1 VHRLRVTSHPYRI
14 LFKSIIPPAQ
24 ILKNRI
30 IIIPVDG
37 QRDDPL
43 PDAGQDYGVDQ
54 LESLQGA
61 DTIGYRSTLPAYR
74 VNKTIQQGRMFE
86 A

>member
-1 VHRLRVTSHPYRI
+1 MTTHPKPSYRRI
-14 LFKSIIPPAQ
+14 L
-24 ILKNRI
+24 LKLS
-30 IIIPVDG
+30 G
-37 QRDDPL
+37 EAL
-43 PDAGQDYGVDQ
+43 LGKQDYGVDQ